1 MKNNEKELI
10 KLRKEVNKT
19 TMQIF
24 KLIYKRQKIC
34 YKIGLLKK
42 KFGLKIRKKDVEE
55 KLKMEV
61 LKYCKKY
68 GLRKKFCLKILN
80 LLILESIKEQEKIFS
95 ISEKRR

>member
-10 KLRKEVNKT
+10 KLRKEVNKI

-24 KLIYKRQKIC
+24 KLIYKRQKLC

-42 KFGLKIRKKDVEE
+42 KIGLKIRNKDIEE

-61 LKYCKKY
+61 LEYCKKY
-68 GLRKKFCLKILN
+68 GLRKNFCLKILN

-95 ISEKRR
+95 ISKRR